1 MTLADSLNVTMC
13 PKLQQNRPVQKR
25 FFFAAQI
32 KLVLP
37 RLSRNSLRKRER
49 RS

>member
-25 FFFAAQI
+25 FFCRANQTCFASAQQ
-32 KLVLP
+32 
-37 RLSRNSLRKRER
+37 EQFAQT
-49 RS
+49 